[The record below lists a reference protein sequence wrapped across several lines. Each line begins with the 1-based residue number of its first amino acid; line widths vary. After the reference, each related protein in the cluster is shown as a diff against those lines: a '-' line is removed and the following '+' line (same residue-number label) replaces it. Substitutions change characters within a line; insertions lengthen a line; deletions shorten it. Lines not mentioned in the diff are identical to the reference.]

1 MRDPELSVVADGL
14 VGKFHALGVLDWAD
28 LHPVR
33 HWSLLYG
40 ESDQRVQLALAL
52 AVRALRAGSVCLELD
67 RVRSTVTGRDDELV
81 EVPDELW
88 PAQADWRAALQASPL
103 VARDPDGDLR
113 RPARL
118 VGERLYLTRYW
129 EQEERVRIALI
140 ERTLATP
147 TSPGPGNQ
155 SLDVVLDELFGAQ
168 ADPDQRRAAA
178 HLAGSGV
185 TVLAGGPGT
194 GKTTTIARM
203 LALLFRQGVRR
214 IALAAPTGK
223 AAARMDEALREAAE
237 HLPADVA
244 AWITTLSASTVH
256 RLIGWTPRRRA
267 TPRFNAANPLP
278 HDAVIVDELSMVSLT
293 QMAQLVDALGPATR
307 LVLVGDPDQLSSVSA
322 GAVLADLTRAGWQGT
337 GGASP
342 VVRLNRN
349 YRFAGVLGQL
359 ATAVR
364 DGDADAVLDLVAAGD
379 PHLTLT
385 DPAQPQ
391 DALRARVVH
400 TGRAI
405 HSAAV
410 AGDAAS
416 ALDLL
421 ERHRLLCAH
430 RHGPFGATTW
440 ARQVEYWLRAS
451 VAGFGAEGEW
461 YAGRALLVTSNQSDW
476 GLWNGDTGVVLLD
489 SGRPVVHFAGRVDKA
504 LSPDLL
510 GPTQSVDALTVHK
523 SQGSQF
529 AEVTLVVPPVS
540 SPLLTRELLYTAVTR
555 ARDAVH
561 LIGTPD
567 SLAAAVERTARR
579 ASGLRERL

>member
-1 MRDPELSVVADGL
+1 MRDPELSVAADGL
-14 VGKFHALGVLDWAD
+14 VGEFHALGVLEWAD

-67 RVRSTVTGRDDELV
+67 QVRAGVTGRDDELV
-81 EVPDELW
+81 EVPGELW
-88 PAQADWRAALQASPL
+88 PSEAEWREALRASPL
-103 VARDPDGDLR
+103 VALDPDGDLR

-118 VGERLYLTRYW
+118 VGDRLYLTRYW
-129 EQEERVRIALI
+129 EQEERVRTALI

-147 TSPGPGNQ
+147 PGTDAD
-155 SLDVVLDELFGAQ
+155 SLAALDELFGPD
-168 ADPDQRRAAA
+168 ADPDQRRAVEHVAT
-178 HLAGSGV
+178 SGL

-194 GKTTTIARM
+194 GKTTTIARV

-223 AAARMDEALREAAE
+223 AAARMDEALRDATAQ
-237 HLPADVA
+237 LPADVA
-244 AWITTLSASTVH
+244 AWITMLSASTVH
-256 RLIGWTPRRRA
+256 RLIGWTPRQRA

-293 QMAQLVDALGPATR
+293 QMAQLVDALGPTTR

-349 YRFAGVLGQL
+349 YRFAGVLGRL
-359 ATAVR
+359 AAAVR
-364 DGDADAVLDLVAAGD
+364 DGNAELVLDLIAAGD
-379 PHLTLT
+379 PQLTLT
-385 DPAQPQ
+385 DPEHAQ

-405 HSAAV
+405 HAAAV
-410 AGDAAS
+410 AGDAAN

-421 ERHRLLCAH
+421 DRHRLLCAH

-489 SGRPVVHFAGRVDKA
+489 SGRPVVHFAGRDQKA

-555 ARDAVH
+555 ARDSVH
-561 LIGTPD
+561 LIGTPE

>member
-1 MRDPELSVVADGL
+1 MRDPELSVAADGL
-14 VGKFHALGVLDWAD
+14 VGEFHALGVLEWAD

-40 ESDQRVQLALAL
+40 ESDQQVQLALAL

-67 RVRSTVTGRDDELV
+67 QVQASVTGRDDELV

-88 PAQADWRAALQASPL
+88 PSEAEWREALQASPL
-103 VARDPDGDLR
+103 VALDPDGDLR

-118 VGERLYLTRYW
+118 VGDRLYLTRYW
-129 EQEERVRIALI
+129 EQEERVRTALI

-147 TSPGPGNQ
+147 PGTNADT
-155 SLDVVLDELFGAQ
+155 LAALDELFGQ
-168 ADPDQRRAAA
+168 DADPDQRRAVEHVAT
-178 HLAGSGV
+178 SGL

-223 AAARMDEALREAAE
+223 AAARMDEALRDAAAQ
-237 HLPADVA
+237 LPADVA
-244 AWITTLSASTVH
+244 AWITTLNASTVH
-256 RLIGWTPRRRA
+256 RLIGWTPRQRA

-278 HDAVIVDELSMVSLT
+278 YDAVIVDELSMVSLT
-293 QMAQLVDALGPATR
+293 QMAQLVDALGPTTR

-322 GAVLADLTRAGWQGT
+322 GAVLADLTRAGWRGT

-349 YRFAGVLGQL
+349 YRFAGVLGRL
-359 ATAVR
+359 AAAVR
-364 DGDADAVLDLVAAGD
+364 DGDAEVVLDLVGAGD
-379 PHLTLT
+379 PQLTLT
-385 DPAQPQ
+385 DPEQAQ

-405 HSAAV
+405 HAAAV

-416 ALDLL
+416 ALELL
-421 ERHRLLCAH
+421 DRHRLLCAH

-440 ARQVEYWLRAS
+440 ARQAEYWLRAS

-489 SGRPVVHFAGRVDKA
+489 SGRPVVHFAGRDQKA

-561 LIGTPD
+561 LIGTPE